1 MNTVVGLAAV
11 ATALLLLWG
20 LLAPRGNWS
29 SLVAWSTS
37 DPRAAEPGWTS
48 YLVRRLLFGFGVLS
62 LVGLGAAMVITWLL
76 NPPLHAPPPTPVQQ
90 MWGPTPPVVVD
101 RVITPLAEPPAGYT
115 EVPVLGYQEVEEDER
130 PGDYLRHLEPFE
142 LLGGQRDMPGL
153 IGQNPGDG
161 YSAMDTT
168 ELILN
173 VRGPLLCIPR
183 GAIIKETLDSV
194 TVAVYYGLP
203 DQPPGTVIDN
213 AVSCPA
219 DAPVTTS
226 VLLAI
231 ELQEELGAR
240 TVIMLNGDEIPEVE
254 LVEPDG

>member
-1 MNTVVGLAAV
+1 MNTVVGVAAV
-11 ATALLLLWG
+11 ATTLLLLWG
-20 LLAPRGNWS
+20 LLAPRANWS

-48 YLVRRLLFGFGVLS
+48 YLVRRLLFGFGL
-62 LVGLGAAMVITWLL
+62 LGLLGLGAAAVVTWLL
-76 NPPLHAPPPTPVQQ
+76 NPPLYAKPPTAVQLMWGSAPPA
-90 MWGPTPPVVVD
+90 VVD
-101 RVITPLAEPPAGYT
+101 RVITPLADPPAGYS
-115 EVPVLGYQEVEEDER
+115 EVPVLGYQVVTDDDG
-130 PGDYLRHLEPFE
+130 PGDYLRFLEPFE
-142 LLGGQRDMPGL
+142 LLGGKRDMPGL

-161 YSAMDTT
+161 YSAMDTA

-183 GAIIKETLDSV
+183 SAIVKETLDSV

-203 DQPPGTVIDN
+203 DQPAGTAIDN

-219 DAPVTTS
+219 DAPVTAS

-231 ELQEELGAR
+231 ELHEELGGR
-240 TVIMLNGDEIPEVE
+240 KVIMLNGDEIPEVK
-254 LVEPDG
+254 LIEPED

>member
-1 MNTVVGLAAV
+1 MNTVVGVAAV
-11 ATALLLLWG
+11 ATTLLLLWG
-20 LLAPRGNWS
+20 LLAPRANWS

-37 DPRAAEPGWTS
+37 DPRAAEPGFTS
-48 YLVRRLLFGFGVLS
+48 YLVRRLLFGFGLLG

-76 NPPLHAPPPTPVQQ
+76 NPPLHAKPPTPVQL
-90 MWGPTPPVVVD
+90 MWGHAPPVVLD

-115 EVPVLGYQEVEEDER
+115 EMPVLGYQEVDDEKG
-130 PGDYLRHLEPFE
+130 PGDYLRFLEPFE
-142 LLGGQRDMPGL
+142 LLGGKRDMPGL

-161 YSAMDTT
+161 YSAMDTA

-183 GAIIKETLDSV
+183 GAIIKETIDSV

-203 DQPPGTVIDN
+203 DQPPDTAIDN

-219 DAPVTTS
+219 DATVTTS

-231 ELQEELGAR
+231 ELQEEVGAR
-240 TVIMLNGDEIPEVE
+240 KVIMLDGTEIPQVDLIDSE
-254 LVEPDG
+254 D